1 MLNKLF
7 SRKKAPSEE
16 NKKEL
21 TIEDLITLERYD
33 EALSMLKEKVKLQPK
48 DLYSHLKIAE
58 VYVSLKEVGKAID
71 SYVYVADT
79 MADDGFF
86 DKGIALLAKAS
97 KLAPGNDVIPRRVD
111 RLRRLKRLEKRR
123 SFAIE
128 GLKQNKSTDFRSAAN
143 SALEVE
149 MLWNK
154 IARSHLMTRL
164 EPEQITK
171 LFSVMEMSKIEEGSV
186 LVKKGQQM
194 QVIFLVV
201 DGAIEAGAEINGRYF
216 DIRSFTTGDLIGEA
230 ALLERRSWAA
240 TYKVIESGTVFVLNR
255 EGLEVAMQG
264 HPDPR
269 GFISVLRL
277 QNHDR
282 EVIANMQKLAR
293 T

>member
-7 SRKKAPSEE
+7 SRKKAPSVGDG
-16 NKKEL
+16 KEL
-21 TIEDLITLERYD
+21 TVEDLITLERYD
-33 EALSMLKEKVKLQPK
+33 EALSLLREKVKLQPK

-58 VYVSLKEVGKAID
+58 VYVALKDVTKAID

-97 KLAPGNDVIPRRVD
+97 KLAPGNDIIPRRVD
-111 RLRRLKRLEKRR
+111 RLRRLKQLEKRR
-123 SFAIE
+123 AFAIE
-128 GLKQNKSTDFRSAAN
+128 GLKQNKTTDFRSAAN

-154 IARSHLMTRL
+154 IAKSHLMTRL
-164 EPEQITK
+164 DGEQITK
-171 LFSVMEMSKIEEGSV
+171 LFSVMEMSKITEGSV
-186 LVKKGQQM
+186 LVKKHQQM
-194 QVIFLVV
+194 QVMFLVV
-201 DGAIEAGAEINGRYF
+201 DGTIEAGEEDSGRFF
-216 DIRSFTTGDLIGEA
+216 DIKSFTTGDLIGEG
-230 ALLERRSWAA
+230 ALLERKVWPA
-240 TYKVIESGTVFVLNR
+240 TYRVTESGTVFILNR

-282 EVIANMQKLAR
+282 DVAANLQKLHKS
-293 T
+293 